1 MKKILFALM
10 ILFTFVRAQ
19 GELEWTPY
27 FATPNDS
34 IVIIYDASKGNAGL
48 VSTFPIY
55 AHTGVI
61 TTESTGPSDWRY
73 VKTNWGQNTPET
85 QLTFIGGT
93 KWKIAFKIRQYY
105 GVPENETILQLAFV
119 FRNAAGTVTGK
130 TADGGDIFLPLA
142 QPGQTAAI
150 LQPATE
156 GLIAQNTQVPVLAIG
171 APGTQTMKL
180 FVNGNEVASVNND
193 SITYQLTASSIGKTR
208 IKALAISGSGGMGYD
223 STYYVVRGTTP
234 VQALPAGL
242 QDGINYPSS
251 SSATLVLY
259 APQKQFVYLIG
270 DMNGWEIEPAHE
282 LYKTPDGNRYWINV
296 SDLSPGQEY
305 RFQYLVDNTIRIGDP
320 YSEKVLDPWNDKYI
334 DSVRYPGLIPYP
346 VGKTS
351 NVVSVMQP
359 GQTPYPWQVTNFQK
373 PAKEKLVVYELL
385 IRDFTSAQTYKSIVD
400 TLGYLQRLG
409 INCIELMPV
418 MEFEGNNSW
427 GYNPMFHMA
436 VDKYYGPKNELKRLI
451 DEAHKRGIAVVLDMV
466 LNHAFGLNPMVRLY
480 WDAANNRPAANS
492 PWFNAVAR
500 HPYNVGYDFN
510 HESQATKDYVDRVNK
525 FWIQEYKFDGFRFD
539 LSKGFTQTNSG
550 SNVGQ
555 WGQYDQSRINLLT
568 RMANQIWTVDPGSY
582 VILEHFADNGEETVL
597 ANAGMMLW
605 GNHNSNYNEA
615 TMGWHD
621 NNKSNFSGISWK
633 NRGWGSPKLV
643 GYMESHDEERLM
655 YRNLQYGNVSG
666 NYSIKSLSTAI
677 AREKLAGA
685 FFFTVPGPKMI
696 WQFGELGYDVSI
708 FYPCGTDACKTD
720 MKPLKWEYAQDPWR
734 VKLFKT
740 WAELINLKKNYEA
753 FSSTDFSID
762 AANALKTIKINHATM
777 NVLIVG
783 NFGVTQGSY
792 NPGFQNTGKWYD
804 FFAGDSMTVS
814 DVNMQVTLLPGEF
827 KIYTTQKLPTPEAG
841 IATSVTDKD
850 EEALPTEFNLDQ
862 NYPNPFNPSTRISYT
877 VPSAGVVNL
886 AVYNSVGELVKVLV
900 NEQMGQGRYTVD
912 FDAAGLASGI
922 YFYRLVSEGT
932 VLSKKMIL
940 LK

>member
-1 MKKILFALM
+1 MKKVIIALLLF
-10 ILFTFVRAQ
+10 ISGVYAQ
-19 GELEWTPY
+19 ELEWTPY
-27 FATPNDS
+27 FATPEDS

-48 VSTFPIY
+48 TNVFPIY

-85 QLTFIGGT
+85 QLTFVGGT

-105 GVPENETILQLAFV
+105 NVPANETILQLAFV
-119 FRNAAGTVTGK
+119 FRNAAGTLTGK
-130 TADGGDIFLPLA
+130 TADGGDIFLPLS

-150 LQPATE
+150 LQPAVS
-156 GLIAQNTQVPVLAIG
+156 GIIAQNTSVPVLAIG
-171 APGTQTMKL
+171 AAGTQTMKL
-180 FVNGNEVASVNND
+180 FLNGSEVASVNND
-193 SITYQLTASSIGKTR
+193 SITYQLTASQIGKTR
-208 IKALAISGSGGMGYD
+208 IKAVAISGTGGEGYD
-223 STYYVVRGTTP
+223 SVYYVVRGATP
-234 VQALPAGL
+234 VQAVPAGMK
-242 QDGINYPSS
+242 DGINYTSS
-251 SSATLVLY
+251 TSATMVLY
-259 APQKQFVYLIG
+259 APTKQFVYFIG
-270 DMNGWEIEPAHE
+270 DMNGWEIDPAYE
-282 LYKTPDGNRYWINV
+282 LYKSPDGFRYWVTLNG
-296 SDLSPGQEY
+296 LTPGKEY
-305 RFQYLVDNTIRIGDP
+305 RFQYFVDNAIKIGDP

-346 VGKTS
+346 VGLTS

-359 GQTPYPWQVTNFQK
+359 GQTPYQWQVTNFQK
-373 PAKEKLVVYELL
+373 PPKEKLVVYELL
-385 IRDFTSAQTYKSIVD
+385 IRDFTSEQTYKSITD

-409 INCIELMPV
+409 INCLELMPV

-436 VDKYYGPKNELKRLI
+436 VDKWYGPKNELKKLI

-492 PWFNAVAR
+492 PWFNPIAR

-510 HESQATKDYVDRVNK
+510 HESQATKDYVDRVNR
-525 FWIQEYKFDGFRFD
+525 FWIEEYKFDGFRFD

-555 WGQYDQSRINLLT
+555 WGQYDQSRINLLK
-568 RMANQIWTVDPGSY
+568 RMAQQIWTVDPNSY
-582 VILEHFADNGEETVL
+582 VILEHFADNSEEIAL
-597 ANAGMMLW
+597 ANEGMMLW

-633 NRGWGSPKLV
+633 NRNFSSPKLV
-643 GYMESHDEERLM
+643 GYMESHDEERTM
-655 YRNLQYGNVSG
+655 AKNLLYGASSGGYNV
-666 NYSIKSLSTAI
+666 KSLSTAI

-696 WQFGELGYDVSI
+696 WQFGELAYDVSI

-720 MKPLKWEYAQDPWR
+720 PKPVKWEYYSDGR
-734 VKLFKT
+734 RLNLYKT
-740 WAELINLKKNYEA
+740 WAELINLKKNYDA
-753 FSSTDFSID
+753 FSSTDFTID
-762 AANALKTIKINHATM
+762 AATALKTIKINHSQM
-777 NVLIVG
+777 NVVITG
-783 NFGVTQGSY
+783 NFGVTQASY

-804 FFAGDSMTVS
+804 FFSGDSMTVS
-814 DVNMQVTLLPGEF
+814 DVNMSVSLLPGEF
-827 KIYTTQKLPTPEAG
+827 KIYTTQKLPTPEPG
-841 IATSVTDKD
+841 IATSIFEKD
-850 EEALPTEFNLDQ
+850 ENELPVDFNLDQ
-862 NYPNPFNPSTRISYT
+862 NFPNPFNPSTKISFSI
-877 VPSAGVVNL
+877 PQSGMVNL

-900 NEQMGQGRYTVD
+900 NEQMSQGKYNVD
-912 FDAAGLASGI
+912 FDGAGLSSGI

>member
-1 MKKILFALM
+1 MKKLIIALLLFVSG
-10 ILFTFVRAQ
+10 IYAQ
-19 GELEWTPY
+19 ELEWTPY
-27 FATPNDS
+27 FATPEDS

-48 VSTFPIY
+48 TNVFPIY

-85 QLTFIGGT
+85 QLTFVGGT

-105 GVPENETILQLAFV
+105 NVPANETILQLAFV
-119 FRNAAGTVTGK
+119 FRNAAGTLTGK
-130 TADGGDIFLPLA
+130 TADGGDIFLPLS

-150 LQPATE
+150 LQPAVS
-156 GLIAQNTQVPVLAIG
+156 GIVAQNTSVPILAIG
-171 APGTQTMKL
+171 AAGTQTMKL
-180 FVNGNEVASVNND
+180 YVNDAEVASVNND
-193 SITYQLTASSIGKTR
+193 SITYQLTASQVGKTR
-208 IKALAISGSGGMGYD
+208 IKAVAIAPGGGMGYD
-223 STYYVVRGTTP
+223 SVYYVVRGETP
-234 VQALPAGL
+234 VQALPAGVK
-242 QDGINYPSS
+242 DGINYTSTT
-251 SSATLVLY
+251 SATMVLY
-259 APQKQFVYLIG
+259 APTKQFVYLIG
-270 DMNGWEIEPAHE
+270 DMNGWEIDPAHE
-282 LYKTPDGNRYWINV
+282 LYKTPDGFRYWVTLNG
-296 SDLSPGQEY
+296 LTPGKEY
-305 RFQYLVDNTIRIGDP
+305 RFQYFVDNAIKIGDP

-346 VGKTS
+346 VGLTS

-359 GQTPYPWQVTNFQK
+359 GQTPYQWEVTNFQK
-373 PAKEKLVVYELL
+373 PPKEKLVVYELL
-385 IRDFTSAQTYKSIVD
+385 IRDFTSEQTYKSITD

-409 INCIELMPV
+409 INCLELMPI

-436 VDKYYGPKNELKRLI
+436 VDKWYGPRNELKKLI
-451 DEAHKRGIAVVLDMV
+451 DEAHKKGIAVVLDMV

-492 PWFNAVAR
+492 PWFNPIAR

-525 FWIQEYKFDGFRFD
+525 FWIEEYKFDGFRFD

-555 WGQYDQSRINLLT
+555 WGQYDQSRINLLK
-568 RMANQIWTVDPGSY
+568 RMAQQIWTVDPTSY
-582 VILEHFADNGEETVL
+582 VILEHFADNNEEIAL
-597 ANAGMMLW
+597 ANEGMMLW

-621 NNKSNFSGISWK
+621 NNKSNFSGVSWK
-633 NRGWGSPKLV
+633 NRNFGSPKLV

-655 YRNLQYGNVSG
+655 AKNLQYGAASG
-666 NYSIKSLSTAI
+666 NYSVKSLSTAI

-696 WQFGELGYDVSI
+696 WQFGELAYDFSI

-720 MKPLKWEYAQDPWR
+720 PKPVKWEYYNDSR
-734 VKLFKT
+734 RLNLYKT
-740 WAELINLKKNYEA
+740 WAELINLKKNYDA
-753 FSSTDFSID
+753 FSSNDFTID
-762 AANALKTIKINHATM
+762 AGNALKTIKINHTQM
-777 NVLIVG
+777 NVVITG
-783 NFGVTQGSY
+783 NFGVTQASY

-804 FFAGDSMTVS
+804 FFSGDSITVS
-814 DVNMQVTLLPGEF
+814 DVNMSVSLLPGEF

-841 IATSVTDKD
+841 IATSIFEKD
-850 EEALPTEFNLDQ
+850 ENELPVDFNLDQ
-862 NYPNPFNPSTRISYT
+862 NFPNPFNPSTKISFSI
-877 VPSAGVVNL
+877 PQSGMVNL

-900 NEQMGQGRYTVD
+900 NEQMSQGKYNVD
-912 FDAAGLASGI
+912 FDAAGLSSGI

>member
-1 MKKILFALM
+1 MKKLIIALLLFVSG
-10 ILFTFVRAQ
+10 IYAQ
-19 GELEWTPY
+19 ELEWTPY
-27 FATPNDS
+27 FATPEDS

-48 VSTFPIY
+48 TNVFPIY

-85 QLTFIGGT
+85 QLTFVGGT

-105 GVPENETILQLAFV
+105 NVPANETILQLAFV
-119 FRNAAGTVTGK
+119 FRNAAGTLTGK
-130 TADGGDIFLPLA
+130 TADGGDIFLPLS

-150 LQPATE
+150 LQPAVS
-156 GLIAQNTQVPVLAIG
+156 GIVAQNTSVPILAIG
-171 APGTQTMKL
+171 AAGTQTMKL
-180 FVNGNEVASVNND
+180 YVNDAEVASVNND
-193 SITYQLTASSIGKTR
+193 SITYQLTASQVGKTR
-208 IKALAISGSGGMGYD
+208 IKAVAIAPGGGMGYD
-223 STYYVVRGTTP
+223 SVYYVVRGATP
-234 VQALPAGL
+234 VQALPAGVK
-242 QDGINYPSS
+242 DGINYTSTT
-251 SSATLVLY
+251 SATMVLY
-259 APQKQFVYLIG
+259 APTKQFVYLIG
-270 DMNGWEIEPAHE
+270 DMNGWEIDPAHE
-282 LYKTPDGNRYWINV
+282 LYKTPDGFRYWVTLNG
-296 SDLSPGQEY
+296 LTPGKEY
-305 RFQYLVDNTIRIGDP
+305 RFQYFVDNAIKIGDP

-346 VGKTS
+346 VGLTS

-359 GQTPYPWQVTNFQK
+359 GQTPYQWEVTNFQK
-373 PAKEKLVVYELL
+373 PPKEKLVVYELL
-385 IRDFTSAQTYKSIVD
+385 IRDFTSEQTYKSITD

-409 INCIELMPV
+409 INCLELMPI

-436 VDKYYGPKNELKRLI
+436 VDKWYGPRNELKKLI
-451 DEAHKRGIAVVLDMV
+451 DEAHKKGIAVVLDMV

-492 PWFNAVAR
+492 PWFNPIAR

-525 FWIQEYKFDGFRFD
+525 FWIEEYKFDGFRFD

-555 WGQYDQSRINLLT
+555 WGQYDQSRINLLK
-568 RMANQIWTVDPGSY
+568 RMAQQIWTVDPTSY
-582 VILEHFADNGEETVL
+582 VILEHFADNNEEIAL
-597 ANAGMMLW
+597 ANEGMMLW

-633 NRGWGSPKLV
+633 NRNFGSPKLV

-655 YRNLQYGNVSG
+655 AKNLQYGAVSG
-666 NYSIKSLSTAI
+666 NYSVKSLSTAI

-696 WQFGELGYDVSI
+696 WQFGELAYDFSI

-720 MKPLKWEYAQDPWR
+720 PKPVKWEYYNDSR
-734 VKLFKT
+734 RLNLYKT
-740 WAELINLKKNYEA
+740 WAELINLKKNYDA
-753 FSSTDFSID
+753 FSSNDFTID
-762 AANALKTIKINHATM
+762 AGNALKTIKINHTQM
-777 NVLIVG
+777 NVVITG
-783 NFGVTQGSY
+783 NFGVTQASY

-804 FFAGDSMTVS
+804 FFSGDSITVS
-814 DVNMQVTLLPGEF
+814 DVNMSVSLLPGEF

-841 IATSVTDKD
+841 IATSIFEKD
-850 EEALPTEFNLDQ
+850 ENELPVDFNLDQ
-862 NYPNPFNPSTRISYT
+862 NFPNPFNPSTKISFSI
-877 VPSAGVVNL
+877 PQSGMVNL
-886 AVYNSVGELVKVLV
+886 AVYNSLGELVKVLV
-900 NEQMGQGRYTVD
+900 NEQMSQGKYNVD
-912 FDAAGLASGI
+912 FDATGLSSGI

>member
-1 MKKILFALM
+1 MKKLIIALLLFVSG
-10 ILFTFVRAQ
+10 IYAQ
-19 GELEWTPY
+19 ELEWTPY
-27 FATPNDS
+27 FATPEDS

-48 VSTFPIY
+48 TNVFPIY

-85 QLTFIGGT
+85 QLTFVGGT

-105 GVPENETILQLAFV
+105 NVPANETILQLAFV
-119 FRNAAGTVTGK
+119 FRNAAGTLTGK
-130 TADGGDIFLPLA
+130 TADGGDIFLPLS

-150 LQPATE
+150 LQPAVS
-156 GLIAQNTQVPVLAIG
+156 GIVAQNTSVPILAIG
-171 APGTQTMKL
+171 AAGTQTMKL
-180 FVNGNEVASVNND
+180 YVNDAEVASVNND
-193 SITYQLTASSIGKTR
+193 SITYQLTASQVGKTR
-208 IKALAISGSGGMGYD
+208 IKAVAIAPGGGMGYD
-223 STYYVVRGTTP
+223 SVYYVVRGATP
-234 VQALPAGL
+234 VQALPAGVK
-242 QDGINYPSS
+242 DGINYTSTT
-251 SSATLVLY
+251 SATMVLY
-259 APQKQFVYLIG
+259 APTKQFVYLIG
-270 DMNGWEIEPAHE
+270 DMNGWEIDPAHE
-282 LYKTPDGNRYWINV
+282 LYKTPDGFRYWVTLNG
-296 SDLSPGQEY
+296 LTPGKEY
-305 RFQYLVDNTIRIGDP
+305 RFQYFVDNAIKIGDP

-346 VGKTS
+346 VGLTS

-359 GQTPYPWQVTNFQK
+359 GQTPYQWEVTNFQK
-373 PAKEKLVVYELL
+373 PPKEKLVVYELL
-385 IRDFTSAQTYKSIVD
+385 IRDFTSEQTYKSITD

-409 INCIELMPV
+409 INCLELMPV

-436 VDKYYGPKNELKRLI
+436 VDKWYGPRNELKKLI
-451 DEAHKRGIAVVLDMV
+451 DEAHKKGIAVVLDMV

-492 PWFNAVAR
+492 PWFNPIAR

-525 FWIQEYKFDGFRFD
+525 FWIEEYKFDGFRFD

-555 WGQYDQSRINLLT
+555 WGQYDQSRINLLK
-568 RMANQIWTVDPGSY
+568 RMAQQIWTVDPTSY
-582 VILEHFADNGEETVL
+582 VILEHFADNNEEIAL
-597 ANAGMMLW
+597 ANEGMMLW

-621 NNKSNFSGISWK
+621 NNKSNFSGVSWK
-633 NRGWGSPKLV
+633 NRNFGSPKLV

-655 YRNLQYGNVSG
+655 AKNLQYGAASG
-666 NYSIKSLSTAI
+666 NYSVKSLSTAI

-696 WQFGELGYDVSI
+696 WQFGELAYDFSI

-720 MKPLKWEYAQDPWR
+720 PKPVKWEYYNDSR
-734 VKLFKT
+734 RLNLYKT
-740 WAELINLKKNYEA
+740 WAELINLKKNYDA
-753 FSSTDFSID
+753 FSSNDFTID
-762 AANALKTIKINHATM
+762 AGNALKTIKINHTQM
-777 NVLIVG
+777 NVVITG
-783 NFGVTQGSY
+783 NFGVTQASY

-804 FFAGDSMTVS
+804 FFSGDSITVS
-814 DVNMQVTLLPGEF
+814 DVNMSVSLLPGEF

-841 IATSVTDKD
+841 IATSIFEKD
-850 EEALPTEFNLDQ
+850 ENELPVDFNLDQ
-862 NYPNPFNPSTRISYT
+862 NFPNPFNPSTKISFSI
-877 VPSAGVVNL
+877 PQSGMVNL

-900 NEQMGQGRYTVD
+900 NEQMSQGKYNVD
-912 FDAAGLASGI
+912 FDAAGLSSGI

>member
-1 MKKILFALM
+1 MKKLIIALLLFVSG
-10 ILFTFVRAQ
+10 IYAQ
-19 GELEWTPY
+19 ELEWTPY
-27 FATPNDS
+27 FATPEDS

-48 VSTFPIY
+48 TNVFPIY

-85 QLTFIGGT
+85 QLTFVGGT

-105 GVPENETILQLAFV
+105 NVPANETILQLAFV
-119 FRNAAGTVTGK
+119 FRNAAGTLTGK
-130 TADGGDIFLPLA
+130 TADGGDIFLPLS

-150 LQPATE
+150 LQPAVS
-156 GLIAQNTQVPVLAIG
+156 GIVAQNTSVPILAIG
-171 APGTQTMKL
+171 AAGTQTMKL
-180 FVNGNEVASVNND
+180 YVNDAEVASVNND
-193 SITYQLTASSIGKTR
+193 SITYQLTASQVGKTR
-208 IKALAISGSGGMGYD
+208 IKAVAIAPGGGMGYD
-223 STYYVVRGTTP
+223 SVYYVVRGETP
-234 VQALPAGL
+234 VQALPAGVK
-242 QDGINYPSS
+242 DGINYTSTT
-251 SSATLVLY
+251 SATMVLY
-259 APQKQFVYLIG
+259 APTKQFVYLIG
-270 DMNGWEIEPAHE
+270 DMNGWEIDPAHE
-282 LYKTPDGNRYWINV
+282 LYKTPDGFRYWVTLNG
-296 SDLSPGQEY
+296 LTPGKEY
-305 RFQYLVDNTIRIGDP
+305 RFQYFVDNAIKIGDP

-346 VGKTS
+346 VGLTS

-359 GQTPYPWQVTNFQK
+359 GQTPYQWEVTNFQK
-373 PAKEKLVVYELL
+373 PPKEKLVVYELL
-385 IRDFTSAQTYKSIVD
+385 IRDFTSAQTYKSITD

-409 INCIELMPV
+409 INCLELMPI

-436 VDKYYGPKNELKRLI
+436 VDKWYGPRNELKKLI
-451 DEAHKRGIAVVLDMV
+451 DEAHKKGIAVVLDMV

-492 PWFNAVAR
+492 PWFNPIAR

-525 FWIQEYKFDGFRFD
+525 FWIEEYKFDGFRFD

-555 WGQYDQSRINLLT
+555 WGQYDQSRINLLK
-568 RMANQIWTVDPGSY
+568 RMAQQIWTVDPTSY
-582 VILEHFADNGEETVL
+582 VILEHFADNNEEIAL
-597 ANAGMMLW
+597 ANEGMMLW

-621 NNKSNFSGISWK
+621 NNKSNFSGVSWK
-633 NRGWGSPKLV
+633 NRNFGSPKLV

-655 YRNLQYGNVSG
+655 AKNLQYGAASG
-666 NYSIKSLSTAI
+666 NYSVKSLSTAI

-696 WQFGELGYDVSI
+696 WQFGELAYDFSI

-720 MKPLKWEYAQDPWR
+720 PKPVKWEYYNDSR
-734 VKLFKT
+734 RLNLYKT
-740 WAELINLKKNYEA
+740 WAELINLKKNYDA
-753 FSSTDFSID
+753 FSSNDFTID
-762 AANALKTIKINHATM
+762 AGNALKTIKINHTQM
-777 NVLIVG
+777 NVVITG
-783 NFGVTQGSY
+783 NFGVTQASY

-804 FFAGDSMTVS
+804 FFSGDSITVS
-814 DVNMQVTLLPGEF
+814 DVNMSVSLLPGEF

-841 IATSVTDKD
+841 IATSIFEKD
-850 EEALPTEFNLDQ
+850 ENELPVDFNLDQ
-862 NYPNPFNPSTRISYT
+862 NFPNPFNPSTKISFSI
-877 VPSAGVVNL
+877 PQSGMVNL

-900 NEQMGQGRYTVD
+900 NEQMSQGKYNVD
-912 FDAAGLASGI
+912 FDAAGLSSGI

>member
-1 MKKILFALM
+1 MKKLIIALLLFVSG
-10 ILFTFVRAQ
+10 IYAQ
-19 GELEWTPY
+19 ELEWTPY
-27 FATPNDS
+27 FATPEDS

-48 VSTFPIY
+48 TNVFPIY

-85 QLTFIGGT
+85 QLTFVGGT

-105 GVPENETILQLAFV
+105 NVPANETILQLAFV
-119 FRNAAGTVTGK
+119 FRNAAGTLTGK
-130 TADGGDIFLPLA
+130 TADGGDIFLPLS

-150 LQPATE
+150 LQPAVS
-156 GLIAQNTQVPVLAIG
+156 GIVAQNTSVPILAIG
-171 APGTQTMKL
+171 AAGTQTMKL
-180 FVNGNEVASVNND
+180 YVNDAEVASVNND
-193 SITYQLTASSIGKTR
+193 SITYQLTASQVGKTR
-208 IKALAISGSGGMGYD
+208 IKAVAIAPGGGMGYD
-223 STYYVVRGTTP
+223 SVFYVVRGATP
-234 VQALPAGL
+234 VQALPAGVK
-242 QDGINYPSS
+242 DGINYTSTT
-251 SSATLVLY
+251 SATMVLY
-259 APQKQFVYLIG
+259 APTKQFVYLIG
-270 DMNGWEIEPAHE
+270 DMNGWEIDPAHE
-282 LYKTPDGNRYWINV
+282 LYKTPDGFRYWVTLNG
-296 SDLSPGQEY
+296 LTPGKEY
-305 RFQYLVDNTIRIGDP
+305 RFQYFVDNAIKIGDP

-346 VGKTS
+346 VGLTS

-359 GQTPYPWQVTNFQK
+359 GQTPYQWEVTNFQK
-373 PAKEKLVVYELL
+373 PPKEKLVVYELL
-385 IRDFTSAQTYKSIVD
+385 IRDFTSAQTYKSITD

-409 INCIELMPV
+409 INCLELMPI

-436 VDKYYGPKNELKRLI
+436 VDKWYGPRNELKKLI
-451 DEAHKRGIAVVLDMV
+451 DEAHKKGIAVVLDMV

-492 PWFNAVAR
+492 PWFNPIAR

-525 FWIQEYKFDGFRFD
+525 FWIEEYKFDGFRFD

-555 WGQYDQSRINLLT
+555 WGQYDQSRINLLK
-568 RMANQIWTVDPGSY
+568 RMAQQIWTVDPTSY
-582 VILEHFADNGEETVL
+582 VILEHFADNNEEIAL
-597 ANAGMMLW
+597 ANEGMMLW

-621 NNKSNFSGISWK
+621 NNKSNFSGVSWK
-633 NRGWGSPKLV
+633 NRNFGSPKLV

-655 YRNLQYGNVSG
+655 AKNLQYGAASG
-666 NYSIKSLSTAI
+666 NYSVKSLSTAI

-696 WQFGELGYDVSI
+696 WQFGELAYDFSI

-720 MKPLKWEYAQDPWR
+720 PKPVKWEYYNDSR
-734 VKLFKT
+734 RLNLYKT
-740 WAELINLKKNYEA
+740 WAELINLKKNYDA
-753 FSSTDFSID
+753 FSSNDFTID
-762 AANALKTIKINHATM
+762 AGNALKTIKINHTQM
-777 NVLIVG
+777 NVVITG
-783 NFGVTQGSY
+783 NFGVTQASY

-804 FFAGDSMTVS
+804 FFSGDSITVS
-814 DVNMQVTLLPGEF
+814 DVNMSVSLLPGEF

-841 IATSVTDKD
+841 IATSIFEKD
-850 EEALPTEFNLDQ
+850 ENELPVDFNLDQ
-862 NYPNPFNPSTRISYT
+862 NFPNPFNPSTKISFSI
-877 VPSAGVVNL
+877 PQSGMVNL

-900 NEQMGQGRYTVD
+900 NEQMSQGKYNVD
-912 FDAAGLASGI
+912 FDAAGLSSGI

>member
-1 MKKILFALM
+1 MKKLIIALLLFVSG
-10 ILFTFVRAQ
+10 IYAQ
-19 GELEWTPY
+19 ELEWTPY
-27 FATPNDS
+27 FATPEDS

-48 VSTFPIY
+48 TNVFPIY

-85 QLTFIGGT
+85 QLTFVGGT

-105 GVPENETILQLAFV
+105 NVPANETILQLAFV
-119 FRNAAGTVTGK
+119 FRNAAGTLTGK
-130 TADGGDIFLPLA
+130 TADGGDIFLPLS

-150 LQPATE
+150 LQPAVS
-156 GLIAQNTQVPVLAIG
+156 GIVAQNTSVPILAIG
-171 APGTQTMKL
+171 AAGTQTMKL
-180 FVNGNEVASVNND
+180 YVNDAEVASVNND
-193 SITYQLTASSIGKTR
+193 SITYQLTASQVGKTR
-208 IKALAISGSGGMGYD
+208 IKAVAIAPGGGMGYD
-223 STYYVVRGTTP
+223 SVYYVVRGATP
-234 VQALPAGL
+234 VQALPAGVK
-242 QDGINYPSS
+242 DGINYTSTT
-251 SSATLVLY
+251 SATMVLY
-259 APQKQFVYLIG
+259 APTKQFVYLIG
-270 DMNGWEIEPAHE
+270 DMNGWEIDPAHE
-282 LYKTPDGNRYWINV
+282 LYKTPDGFRYWVTLNG
-296 SDLSPGQEY
+296 LTPGKEY
-305 RFQYLVDNTIRIGDP
+305 RFQYFVDNAIKIGDP

-346 VGKTS
+346 VGLTS

-359 GQTPYPWQVTNFQK
+359 GQTPYQWEVTNFQK
-373 PAKEKLVVYELL
+373 PPKEKLVVYELL
-385 IRDFTSAQTYKSIVD
+385 IRDFTSEQTYKSITD

-409 INCIELMPV
+409 INCLELMPI

-436 VDKYYGPKNELKRLI
+436 VDKWYGPRNELKKLI
-451 DEAHKRGIAVVLDMV
+451 DEAHKKGIAVVLDMV

-492 PWFNAVAR
+492 PWFNPIAR

-525 FWIQEYKFDGFRFD
+525 FWIEEYKFDGFRFD

-555 WGQYDQSRINLLT
+555 WGQYDQSRINLLK
-568 RMANQIWTVDPGSY
+568 RMAQQIWTVDPTSY
-582 VILEHFADNGEETVL
+582 VILEHFADNNEEIAL
-597 ANAGMMLW
+597 ANEGMMLW

-621 NNKSNFSGISWK
+621 NNKSNFSGVSWK
-633 NRGWGSPKLV
+633 NRNFGSPKLV

-655 YRNLQYGNVSG
+655 AKNLQYGAASG
-666 NYSIKSLSTAI
+666 NYSVKSLSTAI

-696 WQFGELGYDVSI
+696 WQFGELAYDFSI

-720 MKPLKWEYAQDPWR
+720 PKPVKWEYYNDSR
-734 VKLFKT
+734 RLNLYKT
-740 WAELINLKKNYEA
+740 WAELINLKKNYDA
-753 FSSTDFSID
+753 FSSNDFTID
-762 AANALKTIKINHATM
+762 AGNALKTIKINHTQM
-777 NVLIVG
+777 NVVITG
-783 NFGVTQGSY
+783 NFGVTQASY

-804 FFAGDSMTVS
+804 FFSGDSITVS
-814 DVNMQVTLLPGEF
+814 DVNMSVSLLPGEF

-841 IATSVTDKD
+841 IATSIFEKD
-850 EEALPTEFNLDQ
+850 ENELPVDFNLDQ
-862 NYPNPFNPSTRISYT
+862 NFPNPFNPSTKISFSI
-877 VPSAGVVNL
+877 PQSGMVNL

-900 NEQMGQGRYTVD
+900 NEQMSQGKYNVD
-912 FDAAGLASGI
+912 FDAAGLSSGI

>member
-1 MKKILFALM
+1 MKKVIIALLLFVSG
-10 ILFTFVRAQ
+10 IYAQ
-19 GELEWTPY
+19 ELEWTPY
-27 FATPNDS
+27 FATPEDS

-48 VSTFPIY
+48 MNVFPIY

-61 TTESTGPSDWRY
+61 TTESTSPADWRY

-85 QLTFIGGT
+85 QLSFVGGT

-105 GVPENETILQLAFV
+105 NVPANETILQLAFV
-119 FRNAAGTVTGK
+119 FRNAAGTLTGK
-130 TADGGDIFLPLA
+130 TADGGDIFLPLS

-150 LQPATE
+150 LQPAVS
-156 GLIAQNTQVPVLAIG
+156 GIIAQNTSVPVLAIG
-171 APGTQTMKL
+171 AAGTQTMKL
-180 FVNGNEVASVNND
+180 YVNDSEVASVNND
-193 SITYQLTASSIGKTR
+193 SITYQLTASQIGKTR
-208 IKALAISGSGGMGYD
+208 IKAVAISGSGGMGYD
-223 STYYVVRGTTP
+223 SVYYVVRGATP
-234 VQALPAGL
+234 VQALPAGVK
-242 QDGINYPSS
+242 DGINYTSS
-251 SSATLVLY
+251 TSATMVLY
-259 APQKQFVYLIG
+259 APTKQFVYLIG
-270 DMNGWEIEPAHE
+270 DMNGWEIDPAYE
-282 LYKTPDGNRYWINV
+282 LYKTPDGFRYWVTMNG
-296 SDLSPGQEY
+296 LTPGKEY
-305 RFQYLVDNTIRIGDP
+305 RFQYFVDNAIKIGDP

-346 VGKTS
+346 VGLTS

-359 GQTPYPWQVTNFQK
+359 GQTPYQWQVTNFQK
-373 PAKEKLVVYELL
+373 PPKEKLVVYELL
-385 IRDFTSAQTYKSIVD
+385 IRDFTSEQTYKSITD

-409 INCIELMPV
+409 INCLELMPI

-436 VDKYYGPKNELKRLI
+436 VDKWYGPRNELKKLI

-466 LNHAFGLNPMVRLY
+466 LNHAFGLNPMVLLY

-492 PWFNAVAR
+492 PWFNPIAK

-510 HESQATKDYVDRVNK
+510 HESQATKDYVDRVNR
-525 FWIQEYKFDGFRFD
+525 FWIEEYKFDGFRFD

-555 WGQYDQSRINLLT
+555 WGQYDQSRINLLK
-568 RMANQIWTVDPGSY
+568 RMAQQIWTVDPNSY
-582 VILEHFADNGEETVL
+582 VILEHFADNNEEIAL
-597 ANAGMMLW
+597 ANEGMMLW

-633 NRGWGSPKLV
+633 NRNFSSPKLV
-643 GYMESHDEERLM
+643 GYMESHDEERTM
-655 YRNLQYGNVSG
+655 AKNLLYGASSGGYNV
-666 NYSIKSLSTAI
+666 KSLSTAI

-696 WQFGELGYDVSI
+696 WQFGELAYDVSI

-720 MKPLKWEYAQDPWR
+720 PKPVKWEYYNDSR
-734 VKLFKT
+734 RLNLYKT
-740 WAELINLKKNYEA
+740 WAELIKLKKNYDA
-753 FSSTDFSID
+753 FSSTDFIID
-762 AANALKTIKINHATM
+762 AATALKTIKINHSQM
-777 NVLIVG
+777 NVVITG
-783 NFGVTQGSY
+783 NFGVTEANY

-804 FFAGDSMTVS
+804 FFSGDSMTVS
-814 DVNMQVTLLPGEF
+814 DVNMSVSLLPGEF
-827 KIYTTQKLPTPEAG
+827 KIYTTMKLPTPEPG
-841 IATSVTDKD
+841 IATSIFEKD
-850 EEALPTEFNLDQ
+850 ENELPVDFNLDQ
-862 NYPNPFNPSTRISYT
+862 NFPNPFNPSTKISFSI
-877 VPSAGVVNL
+877 PQSGMVNL

-900 NEQMGQGRYTVD
+900 NEQMSQGKYNVD
-912 FDAAGLASGI
+912 FDGAGLSSGI

>member
-1 MKKILFALM
+1 MKKLIIALLLFVSG
-10 ILFTFVRAQ
+10 IYAQ
-19 GELEWTPY
+19 ELEWTPY
-27 FATPNDS
+27 FATPEDS

-48 VSTFPIY
+48 TNVFPIY

-85 QLTFIGGT
+85 QLTFVGGT

-105 GVPENETILQLAFV
+105 NVPANETILQLAFV
-119 FRNAAGTVTGK
+119 FRNAAGTLTGK
-130 TADGGDIFLPLA
+130 TADGGDIFLPLS

-150 LQPATE
+150 LQPAVS
-156 GLIAQNTQVPVLAIG
+156 GIVAQNTSVPILAIG
-171 APGTQTMKL
+171 AAGTQTMKL
-180 FVNGNEVASVNND
+180 YVNDAEVASVNND
-193 SITYQLTASSIGKTR
+193 SITYQLTASQVGKTR
-208 IKALAISGSGGMGYD
+208 IKAVAIAPGGGMGYD
-223 STYYVVRGTTP
+223 SVYYVVRGATP
-234 VQALPAGL
+234 VQALPAGVK
-242 QDGINYPSS
+242 DGINYTSTT
-251 SSATLVLY
+251 SATMVLY
-259 APQKQFVYLIG
+259 APTKQFVYLIG
-270 DMNGWEIEPAHE
+270 DMNGWEIDPAHE
-282 LYKTPDGNRYWINV
+282 LYKTPDGFRYWVTLNG
-296 SDLSPGQEY
+296 LTPGKEY
-305 RFQYLVDNTIRIGDP
+305 RFQYFVDNAIKIGDP

-346 VGKTS
+346 VGLTS

-359 GQTPYPWQVTNFQK
+359 GQTPYQWEVTNFQK
-373 PAKEKLVVYELL
+373 PPKEKLVVYELL
-385 IRDFTSAQTYKSIVD
+385 IRDFTSAQTYKSITD

-409 INCIELMPV
+409 INCLELMPI

-436 VDKYYGPKNELKRLI
+436 VDKWYGPRNELKKLI
-451 DEAHKRGIAVVLDMV
+451 DEAHKKGIAVVLDMV

-492 PWFNAVAR
+492 PWFNPIAR

-525 FWIQEYKFDGFRFD
+525 FWIEEYKFDGFRFD

-555 WGQYDQSRINLLT
+555 WGQYDQSRINLLK
-568 RMANQIWTVDPGSY
+568 RMAQQIWTVDPTSY
-582 VILEHFADNGEETVL
+582 VILEHFADNNEEIAL
-597 ANAGMMLW
+597 ANEGMMLW

-621 NNKSNFSGISWK
+621 NNKSNFSGVSWK
-633 NRGWGSPKLV
+633 NRNFGSPKLV

-655 YRNLQYGNVSG
+655 AKNLQYGAASG
-666 NYSIKSLSTAI
+666 NYSVKSLSTAI

-696 WQFGELGYDVSI
+696 WQFGELAYDFSI

-720 MKPLKWEYAQDPWR
+720 PKPVKWEYYNDSR
-734 VKLFKT
+734 RLNLYKT
-740 WAELINLKKNYEA
+740 WAELINLKKNYDA
-753 FSSTDFSID
+753 FSSNDFTID
-762 AANALKTIKINHATM
+762 AGNALKTIKINHTQM
-777 NVLIVG
+777 NVVITG
-783 NFGVTQGSY
+783 NFGVTQASY

-804 FFAGDSMTVS
+804 FFSGDSITVS
-814 DVNMQVTLLPGEF
+814 DVNMSVSLLPGEF

-841 IATSVTDKD
+841 IATSIFEKD
-850 EEALPTEFNLDQ
+850 ENELPVDFNLDQ
-862 NYPNPFNPSTRISYT
+862 NFPNPFNPSTKISFSI
-877 VPSAGVVNL
+877 PQSGMVNL

-900 NEQMGQGRYTVD
+900 NEQMSQGKYNVD
-912 FDAAGLASGI
+912 FDAAGLSSGI

>member
-1 MKKILFALM
+1 MKKVIIALLLFVSG
-10 ILFTFVRAQ
+10 IYAQ
-19 GELEWTPY
+19 ELEWTPY
-27 FATPNDS
+27 FATPEDS

-48 VSTFPIY
+48 MNVFPIY

-61 TTESTGPSDWRY
+61 TTESTSPSDWRY

-85 QLTFIGGT
+85 QLTFVGGT
-93 KWKIAFKIRQYY
+93 KWKISFKIRQYY
-105 GVPENETILQLAFV
+105 NVPANETILQLAFV
-119 FRNAAGTVTGK
+119 FRNAAGTLTGK
-130 TADGGDIFLPLA
+130 TADGGDIFLPLS

-150 LQPATE
+150 LQPAVS
-156 GLIAQNTQVPVLAIG
+156 GIIAQNTSVPVLAIG
-171 APGTQTMKL
+171 AAGTQTMKL
-180 FVNGNEVASVNND
+180 FVNGSEVASVNND
-193 SITYQLTASSIGKTR
+193 SINYQLTASQVGKTR
-208 IKALAISGSGGMGYD
+208 IKAVAISGSGTGYD
-223 STYYVVRGTTP
+223 SVYFVVRGATP
-234 VQALPAGL
+234 VQALPGGVK
-242 QDGINYPSS
+242 DGINYTSS
-251 SSATLVLY
+251 TSATMVLY
-259 APQKQFVYLIG
+259 APTKQFVYLIG
-270 DMNGWEIEPAHE
+270 DMNGWEIDPAHE
-282 LYKTPDGNRYWINV
+282 LYKTPDGFRYWVTLNG
-296 SDLSPGQEY
+296 LTPGKEY
-305 RFQYLVDNTIRIGDP
+305 RFQYFVDNAIKIGDP

-334 DSVRYPGLIPYP
+334 DSLRYPGLIPYP
-346 VGKTS
+346 VGLTS

-359 GQTPYPWQVTNFQK
+359 GQTPYQWQVTNFQK
-373 PAKEKLVVYELL
+373 PPKEKLVVYELL
-385 IRDFTSAQTYKSIVD
+385 IRDFTSEQTYKSITD

-409 INCIELMPV
+409 INCLELMPI

-436 VDKYYGPKNELKRLI
+436 VDKWYGPRNELKKLI

-492 PWFNAVAR
+492 PWFNPIAK

-525 FWIQEYKFDGFRFD
+525 FWIEEYKFDGFRFD

-555 WGQYDQSRINLLT
+555 WGQYDQSRINLLK
-568 RMANQIWTVDPGSY
+568 RMAQQIWTVDPNSY
-582 VILEHFADNGEETVL
+582 VILEHFADNNEEIAL
-597 ANAGMMLW
+597 ANEGMMLW

-633 NRGWGSPKLV
+633 NRNFSSPKLV
-643 GYMESHDEERLM
+643 GYMESHDEERTM
-655 YRNLQYGNVSG
+655 AKNLLYGASSGGYNV
-666 NYSIKSLSTAI
+666 KSLSTAI

-696 WQFGELGYDVSI
+696 WQFGELAYDVSI

-720 MKPLKWEYAQDPWR
+720 PKPVKWEYYNDSR
-734 VKLFKT
+734 RLNLYKT
-740 WAELINLKKNYEA
+740 WAELIKLKKNYDA
-753 FSSTDFSID
+753 FSSTDFTID
-762 AANALKTIKINHATM
+762 AATALKTVKINHAQM
-777 NVLIVG
+777 NVVITG
-783 NFGVTQGSY
+783 NFGVTEASY

-804 FFAGDSMTVS
+804 FFSGDSMTVS
-814 DVNMQVTLLPGEF
+814 DVNMSVSLLPGEF
-827 KIYTTQKLPTPEAG
+827 KIYTTMKLPTPEPG
-841 IATSVTDKD
+841 IATSIFEKD
-850 EEALPTEFNLDQ
+850 ENELPVDFNLDQ
-862 NYPNPFNPSTRISYT
+862 NFPNPFNPSTKISFSI
-877 VPSAGVVNL
+877 PQSGMVNL

-900 NEQMGQGRYTVD
+900 NEQMSQGKYNVD
-912 FDAAGLASGI
+912 FDGAGLSSGI